1 MLLLSFKIGLFNN
14 HVMQDIFSL
23 GSLLFLSIFF
33 QLLQLAVDG
42 SFVFGWIFYM
52 MFTGGVCI
60 VRSEV
65 RSHLNISGHP
75 VLDFLF
81 SLFLYPSVAVQLEHA
96 TREPTKGGKETSHQN
111 KGFSPGI

>member
-1 MLLLSFKIGLFNN
+1 MGF
-14 HVMQDIFSL
+14 
-23 GSLLFLSIFF
+23 LLFLSIFF

-42 SFVFGWIFYM
+42 SYVFGWIFYM
-52 MFTGGVCI
+52 MFAGGVCI

-65 RSHLNISGHP
+65 RCHLNISGHP

-96 TREPTKGGKETSHQN
+96 TRQRKMKEREESSHQN
-111 KGFSPGI
+111 KAFSH

>member
-1 MLLLSFKIGLFNN
+1 MCIKCSAFNWTTL
-14 HVMQDIFSL
+14 Q
-23 GSLLFLSIFF
+23 FLSIFF

-60 VRSEV
+60 VRPEV

-75 VLDFLF
+75 VVDFLF

-96 TREPTKGGKETSHQN
+96 TREVTRERKESSHQN
-111 KGFSPGI
+111 KGFSPGM

>member
-1 MLLLSFKIGLFNN
+1 M
-14 HVMQDIFSL
+14 

-33 QLLQLAVDG
+33 QLLKLAVDG

-96 TREPTKGGKETSHQN
+96 TRETTREATRERKESSHQN
-111 KGFSPGI
+111 KGFSPGM

>member
-1 MLLLSFKIGLFNN
+1 MDQLLNEQL
-14 HVMQDIFSL
+14 FSL

-42 SFVFGWIFYM
+42 SYVFGWIFYM

-65 RSHLNISGHP
+65 RCHLNISGHT

-96 TREPTKGGKETSHQN
+96 TRETTRERKETSHQN
-111 KGFSPGI
+111 KGFSPEM